1 MSASPQAYREKLE
14 DLEIYMQII
23 LERYRNALVNYTVD
37 VTNANN
43 KERYRA
49 LKSQIELGYGR
60 LFILQNSIEKSME
73 DNDNSIKLIDTEVGG
88 IMINSEGKNSSLKEK
103 RAADL
108 AAIPQ
113 EQQMNQVSIERY
125 IYLAYYSIATI
136 LGFVFLY
143 KH

>member
-23 LERYRNALVNYTVD
+23 LERYRDALVNYTVD
-37 VTNANN
+37 ITNANN
-43 KERYRA
+43 KERYMA

>member
-1 MSASPQAYREKLE
+1 
-14 DLEIYMQII
+14 
-23 LERYRNALVNYTVD
+23 
-37 VTNANN
+37 
-43 KERYRA
+43 
-49 LKSQIELGYGR
+49 
-60 LFILQNSIEKSME
+60 ME

>member
-23 LERYRNALVNYTVD
+23 LERYRDALVNYTVD